1 VGSCLSDEALIMFS
15 RLNTSWQHSSWNN
28 KSRPR
33 QIFIWLVVSFVVL
46 LMILLVAQPFFSK
59 MMKNFERIALQQVI
73 TQLNIAANFKLAE
86 HVALDKMPQ
95 LPEKLTENPIVWL
108 DVDDLGGYNRY
119 IGEVER
125 LNFGQLDNKQW
136 AYDRSSNRLVYKL
149 RYPELLRNED
159 PVANRIQFRL
169 AMDYSDLN
177 ENGHFD
183 AKTDKVTGLRIVPE
197 YPYRWLYNDDK

>member
-1 VGSCLSDEALIMFS
+1 MGSCLSDEALIMFS
-15 RLNTSWQHSSWNN
+15 RLNTSWQHSSWNK

-33 QIFIWLVVSFVVL
+33 QIFIWLVVSLVVL

-59 MMKNFERIALQQVI
+59 MMKNFERVALQQVI

-86 HVALDKMPQ
+86 YVALDKLPQ
-95 LPEKLTENPIVWL
+95 LPEKLTENPIAWL